1 NLAARVNRL
10 IPVGVMLELGRFQ
23 PMDRKVASELELL
36 EQREHRLHRVCHWA
50 ETIEFEH
57 RLSLDLVR
65 CLAGGRSGS
74 KADAAGSLADRSVRW
89 YLSATR
95 RLRNE
100 AASRGSCHCPG
111 WRGAPRTRRCCPP
124 PRRPSVAGP
133 SPHSRLS
140 TLPPPP

>member
-1 NLAARVNRL
+1 MRVLEVFTDYGTFRHDTAVVFERRSLAARVNRL
-10 IPVGVMLELGRFQ
+10 IPVGVMLELRRFQ

-74 KADAAGSLADRSVRW
+74 KADAAGSLA
-89 YLSATR
+89 
-95 RLRNE
+95 
-100 AASRGSCHCPG
+100 
-111 WRGAPRTRRCCPP
+111 
-124 PRRPSVAGP
+124 
-133 SPHSRLS
+133 
-140 TLPPPP
+140 